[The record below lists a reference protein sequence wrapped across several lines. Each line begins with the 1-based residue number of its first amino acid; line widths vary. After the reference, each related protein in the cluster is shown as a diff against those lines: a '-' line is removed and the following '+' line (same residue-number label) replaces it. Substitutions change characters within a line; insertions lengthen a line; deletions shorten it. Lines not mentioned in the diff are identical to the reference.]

1 MSDYIDLKVVGQVI
15 AAGVVLGAGLPLVF
29 AAGLRALSPA
39 GADSTGAASYR
50 SGFVVTRNP
59 AAIAVAILCFA
70 VVAASVAFGIY
81 LITHKS

>member
-15 AAGVVLGAGLPLVF
+15 AAGLLLGAGLPLVF

-39 GADSTGAASYR
+39 GESATGAAPYR

-59 AAIAVAILCFA
+59 AMVAVAVVCFA
-70 VVAASVAFGIY
+70 AVAASIVFGIY